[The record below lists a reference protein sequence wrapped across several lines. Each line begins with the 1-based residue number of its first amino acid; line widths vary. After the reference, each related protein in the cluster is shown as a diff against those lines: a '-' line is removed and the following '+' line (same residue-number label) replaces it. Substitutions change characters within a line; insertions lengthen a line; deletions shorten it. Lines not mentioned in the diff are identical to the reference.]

1 LDPELAHT
9 LDSNELDALLAHEMA
24 HLRLRDPT
32 LCLLTGVCRDLV
44 FFLPGIYLACA
55 WLRREQEEAADD
67 LAAGSTHRPATLAS
81 TILKVWESQASRM
94 RLASTCAAVT
104 PNPAWRSLLSTWRSR
119 QARHHAVQPHVL
131 VRVRRLISPL
141 TATAQPLQHRELG
154 LPVTVLTLAVTI
166 GVLIP
171 AWTTQVLHNDGVLVR
186 VFSAQPATQVE
197 SPAFATFRAL
207 APRQSADPQA
217 TTVSTGDDVDPLC
230 PCVESPAE
238 LRAGRPAGA
247 TSTTQL
253 VWSSDGRDA
262 WELHNIHEQAWLSAD
277 RRLVGW
283 RGGQRQVEFFTVS
296 RNTSAP

>member
-1 LDPELAHT
+1 
-9 LDSNELDALLAHEMA
+9 M
-24 HLRLRDPT
+24 
-32 LCLLTGVCRDLV
+32 
-44 FFLPGIYLACA
+44 
-55 WLRREQEEAADD
+55 
-67 LAAGSTHRPATLAS
+67 
-81 TILKVWESQASRM
+81 
-94 RLASTCAAVT
+94 
-104 PNPAWRSLLSTWRSR
+104 
-119 QARHHAVQPHVL
+119 
-131 VRVRRLISPL
+131 
-141 TATAQPLQHRELG
+141 
-154 LPVTVLTLAVTI
+154 LTLAVTI

-238 LRAGRPAGA
+238 LRAGRSAGA

-262 WELHNIHEQAWLSAD
+262 WELHNLHEQAWLSAD

-296 RNTSAP
+296 RNNSAP